1 MKKVK
6 KPKRVINNQV
16 VAYYIEKKWDTQLD
30 TLEIQRK
37 RVEAWVA
44 KAGCEIIFE
53 VVDQNGGKD
62 LARAFEVAAEE
73 EGSVIVADVT
83 RAGDTALDY
92 FNSIES
98 EDNPI
103 IFTDMEIYKPVWKEY
118 NNFVGL
124 IFGTKMT
131 SYENYISHC
140 EEWCA

>member
-1 MKKVK
+1 MKKIK
-6 KPKRVINNQV
+6 KPKRVINNQL

-30 TLEIQRK
+30 TLQIQRK
-37 RVEAWVA
+37 RVEAWA
-44 KAGCEIIFE
+44 TKAGCEIIFE

-73 EGSVIVADVT
+73 EGSVILADVT
-83 RAGDTALDY
+83 RVGDTALDY

-103 IFTDMEIYKPVWKEY
+103 IFTDMELYKPVWKEA
-118 NNFVGL
+118 NNFIGL

-131 SYENYISHC
+131 SYENYIGNC
-140 EEWCA
+140 EEWCQ